1 MCLAQSAGQKPTAQ
15 LMEMQNQAPAVGGY
29 VRQLLTQQPGD
40 SGPVHTY
47 VSMLRQLLT
56 AVSGTW
62 HGCGAFFGC
71 VCVCV
76 YLCVCVCVCVHACVC
91 VCAWMRVC
99 GWNGYWNKSQQQKV
113 DAGEENSPAASAGT
127 PTRDFLIT
135 RCKSVALPLS
145 YSCSPLFGLRQLIKR
160 Q

>member
-62 HGCGAFFGC
+62 HGCGAFFLC
-71 VCVCV
+71 V
-76 YLCVCVCVCVHACVC
+76 CVCVCVCVHACVC

-99 GWNGYWNKSQQQKV
+99 GWNGYWNKSQHRKLML
-113 DAGEENSPAASAGT
+113 EKKI
-127 PTRDFLIT
+127 L
-135 RCKSVALPLS
+135 LL
-145 YSCSPLFGLRQLIKR
+145 LLLGLRLETFWSHVASLLLYHWAILAPR
-160 Q
+160 RLAWDN

>member
-15 LMEMQNQAPAVGGY
+15 LMEMQNQAPAVAGY

-62 HGCGAFFGC
+62 HGCGALFLFLCVPVSVCVHEC
-71 VCVCV
+71 VCVDG
-76 YLCVCVCVCVHACVC
+76 
-91 VCAWMRVC
+91 MD
-99 GWNGYWNKSQQQKV
+99 KSQHGKLML
-113 DAGEENSPAASAGT
+113 EKKI
-127 PTRDFLIT
+127 L
-135 RCKSVALPLS
+135 LL
-145 YSCSPLFGLRQLIKR
+145 LLLGLGLETF
-160 Q
+160 

>member
-15 LMEMQNQAPAVGGY
+15 LMELQNQAPAVAGY

-62 HGCGAFFGC
+62 HGCGAHFLFLC

-76 YLCVCVCVCVHACVC
+76 CASACVRVCVFVCVCVCVCVHACVC
-91 VCAWMRVC
+91 VYGMDIEIRV
-99 GWNGYWNKSQQQKV
+99 
-113 DAGEENSPAASAGT
+113 GT
-127 PTRDFLIT
+127 E
-135 RCKSVALPLS
+135 S
-145 YSCSPLFGLRQLIKR
+145 
-160 Q
+160 